1 MAVRKI
7 AFPVVYQQN
16 QNDQSS
22 AYGKQLRG
30 FFYPNGITVTLVSF
44 GEKNSYFVFYFTDF
58 L

>member
-30 FFYPNGITVTLVSF
+30 FFYPNGITGITVSRSHWYHLA
-44 GEKNSYFVFYFTDF
+44 K
-58 L
+58 